1 MLTVSLVFRYV
12 IADEHKHFPMDIKF
26 NRANFFV
33 CKNVSVLRQ
42 ITTYIPSKLINVDE
56 TR

>member
-1 MLTVSLVFRYV
+1 VLIVSLVFRYV